1 MESFNQLLNHYIQR
15 LGLSDSELARTIGVS
30 RQTIFRWREGS
41 TARPRHR
48 EDVLAIAGKLRLSP
62 EERDK
67 LLLAAGFRPES
78 AAQSPDI
85 TVETLGVLDETDIG
99 GEEQASTTPG
109 ENPKSRHRHASEIQN
124 PKLIMA
130 IVGVVLI
137 IGGGIWWFNWGPID
151 NGNPGTPTVSIIS
164 QSSREI
170 TPAVEGETLILVTHF
185 ANYASSQI
193 GYNVA
198 GRLAEA
204 LQREVDNTHL
214 ENIRIAIW
222 PGEIDDRNLALQT
235 GREFSAT
242 LVIYGE
248 YDVGRVVVEMAHPNN
263 QNIFVDPALQRQVAD
278 LQDLSATINTDLP
291 QQVRSLALMALGQI
305 YLRGSETERARLLLA
320 QARDNLRN
328 DTTVDERT
336 WGLANF
342 YLGIAYQHSDPPDL
356 DEAIIA
362 YTEAIDAW
370 PTMISSRL
378 NRGAAY
384 EARKASGD
392 FELALA
398 DVEAV
403 LDIRPDWAL
412 GYNNRASIR
421 LNIGGDENLA
431 LALADLDKSL
441 ELNPDLPEVYINR
454 AYIYVR
460 QGRPMAEIEP
470 TLEKALALRPGYGTA
485 LNTLCWGYALEEQ
498 SEVALPYC
506 EQAIEA
512 DPKPIYRDSR
522 GLAYALLEDYPAAI
536 DDFQAYVA
544 WLEEQPEDGWQEVLT
559 RRQAWLAELENGENP
574 FTPEVLAELRSEFG
588 Q

>member
-1 MESFNQLLNHYIQR
+1 MESFNQLLNYYIQR
-15 LGLSDSELARTIGVS
+15 LGLSDSEMARTIGVS
-30 RQTIFRWREGS
+30 RQTIFRWREGT

-48 EDVLAIAGKLRLSP
+48 EDVLAIARKLRLTP

-67 LLLAAGFRPES
+67 LLLAAGFRPEE
-78 AAQSPDI
+78 AEESPNSDI
-85 TVETLGVLDETDIG
+85 DTHL
-99 GEEQASTTPG
+99 P
-109 ENPKSRHRHASEIQN
+109 QN
-124 PKLIMA
+124 EVADYKDDTRSIESGSNHHSSPINRNSIA
-130 IVGVVLI
+130 VIVAVVLLL
-137 IGGGIWWFNWGPID
+137 GGGIWWFSLVPPD
-151 NGNPGTPTVSIIS
+151 NSNPKIPTVGITSG
-164 QSSREI
+164 SSREI
-170 TPAVEGETLILVTHF
+170 APATEGETLILVTHF

-204 LQREVDNTHL
+204 LQREVDNIRL

-222 PGEIDDRNLALQT
+222 PAEVDGRNLALET
-235 GREFSAT
+235 GQKINAT
-242 LVIYGE
+242 LVVYGE
-248 YDVGRVVVEMAHPNN
+248 YDVGRVVVKMAHPDD
-263 QNIFVDPALQRQVAD
+263 QSIFVDPALQRQVAD
-278 LQDLSATINTDLP
+278 LQDLSATINSDLP

-305 YLRGSETERARLLLA
+305 YLRESETEQARLLLA

-328 DTTVDERT
+328 DATVDEQT

-342 YLGIAYQHSDPPDL
+342 YLGIAYQHSDPPQL

-362 YTEAIDAW
+362 YTEAIEAW
-370 PTMISSRL
+370 PKMISSRL

-384 EARKASGD
+384 EARRAPGD
-392 FELALA
+392 FELALV

-403 LDIRPDWAL
+403 LDIRPDWAS

-421 LNIGGDENLA
+421 MNIGGDENLA
-431 LALADLDKSL
+431 LALADLEKSL
-441 ELNPDLPEVYINR
+441 ELNPDLPEAYINQ
-454 AYIYVR
+454 AYIYFR
-460 QGRPMAEIEP
+460 QGRPMEEVQP
-470 TLEKALALRPGYGTA
+470 TLEKALALRPGYATA

-498 SEVALPYC
+498 PEVALPYC

-522 GLAYALLEDYPAAI
+522 GLAYALLEDYSAAI
-536 DDFQAYVA
+536 ADFQAFVT
-544 WLEEQPEDGWQEVLT
+544 WLEEQPGDGWQKALT
-559 RRQAWLAELENGENP
+559 RRQAWLDELEHGENP